1 MDVWGYLDDRRRELA
16 QLSLAEGP
24 DYQLDVAE
32 EEGSNGQRGRLLGR
46 VWLNDEA
53 FVEMHETFC
62 VEGEGIHREK
72 YAYFLC
78 IGNDEIGGYER
89 DPSHDPAEHAH
100 CSQHTE
106 HERTPAGQMT
116 FKGAIKTAWDYL
128 SGYADED
135 AEP

>member
-1 MDVWGYLDDRRRELA
+1 MDVWGYLEDRRRELG

-24 DYQLDVAE
+24 DYQLEIAE

-53 FVEMHETFC
+53 FVEMHETVC

-72 YAYFLC
+72 YAYFLS

-89 DPSHDPAEHAH
+89 HPTHDPAEHGH
-100 CSQHTE
+100 CSQHAG
-106 HERTPAGQMT
+106 HAWVPAGRVT
-116 FKGAIKTAWDYL
+116 FKEAIKAAWDYL
-128 SGYADED
+128 SGYADEGV
-135 AEP
+135 EF